1 MTKKTIINEELL
13 NERGHQNRSRS
24 SRPYSENNENRPR
37 FHEDDYRKNPR
48 RQGPRIVETKLFTS
62 RDKLVE
68 YVNEK
73 GQSDAFI
80 DIYKIEDELYKLVI
94 KR

>member
-1 MTKKTIINEELL
+1 MEKKIIIDKEYVK
-13 NERGHQNRSRS
+13 ERFGR
-24 SRPYSENNENRPR
+24 ENRNQR
-37 FHEDDYRKNPR
+37 SFGGFHDDRHNKHTRK
-48 RQGPRIVETKLFTS
+48 QHSRITETKLFTS

-73 GQSDAFI
+73 GQSDAII
-80 DIYKIEDELYKLVI
+80 DVYKIEDDLYKLVI

>member
-1 MTKKTIINEELL
+1 MAKKITIDEEILT
-13 NERGHQNRSRS
+13 ERGYQNRSRS
-24 SRPYSENNENRPR
+24 SRPYSENNENRSR
-37 FHEDDYRKNPR
+37 FHEDDYRKHPR
-48 RQGPRIVETKLFTS
+48 RQGPRIIETKLFTS

-73 GQSDAFI
+73 GQSDALI
-80 DIYKIEDELYKLVI
+80 DIYKIEDKLYKLVI